1 MCWRYTCTRTC
12 KGLELLAWEWFVV
25 PSSFIQ
31 ERPYKCL
38 MNGCNMSFNTPEGL
52 QRHILRHFDTP
63 TNGPKQSPK
72 VGRPF
77 QSTGKASP
85 PLIQMSG
92 DDTPPPAKKLCQME
106 VSELSSES
114 GGEGRKGLQHSK
126 PVVGQL
132 PIKVRKRRCSFKV
145 RIPRHRVMISPP
157 LVRGPTPFNGE
168 SCVHTVSS
176 DVSVSGSVCWLVMFM
191 NSFHHDCSNWQ
202 GLSYRVNSAQFT
214 LLYCCMIMVLAL
226 IGLVRCG
233 KLHPHSLESCS
244 FLRILYCILSLVGPF
259 CVCAMRCIPS
269 VGWPVDISHGSHSF
283 LWLALSVLYQ
293 WTVKNQKWSKKC
305 ELLNDWCAQCTC
317 TY

>member
-168 SCVHTVSS
+168 SCVHTVCSV
-176 DVSVSGSVCWLVMFM
+176 DVSVSGFICWLIMFM
-191 NSFHHDCSNWQ
+191 NSFHHDCSSWQ
-202 GLSYRVNSAQFT
+202 GLSHRVNSAQFT
-214 LLYCCMIMVLAL
+214 QLYCCMIMVLAL

-233 KLHPHSLESCS
+233 KLHPHSSVLLISTHT
-244 FLRILYCILSLVGPF
+244 ILHSQLSGPF
-259 CVCAMRCIPS
+259 LCVCHEVYPFCWVACR
-269 VGWPVDISHGSHSF
+269 H
-283 LWLALSVLYQ
+283 LSRL
-293 WTVKNQKWSKKC
+293 S
-305 ELLNDWCAQCTC
+305 
-317 TY
+317 